1 MATPRMVMLCA
12 PTLPMVLPNR
22 PAMMQA
28 SSGASTMVR
37 YMEGMFILAL
47 ERIDVFDVDAAAFA
61 EQHYQ
66 YGQADRRLGGRNRQN
81 EENENLAAD
90 IPAKPRKRDEIKIHR
105 EQHEFDA
112 HQQHDDVSAI
122 QEHAGN
128 PDGK

>member
-1 MATPRMVMLCA
+1 MATPRMVTLCA

-28 SSGASTMVR
+28 TSGASTMVR

-61 EQHYQ
+61 EQHHQ
-66 YGQADRRLGGRNRQN
+66 YCQTDRRLGGRNGQN
-81 EENENLAAD
+81 EENKDLTAD
-90 IPAKPRKRDEIKIHR
+90 IAAETRKRDEIEVHR

-112 HQQHDDVSAI
+112 HQEHDDVSAI
-122 QEHAGN
+122 
-128 PDGK
+128 